1 MAMLSL
7 TAAQADGFYF
17 PPNWRPELG
26 SLDKFQGSNGSL
38 GHRAS
43 KLHLGILVVRFELPE
58 NAWCLGCGGHIARG
72 VRFNAEKK
80 AVGKYLSTPIHEF
93 RMPCR
98 MCSHPFAIRTDPEN
112 RGYAY
117 CEGIRKKQ
125 QSFVGGEDD
134 TVAVE
139 PAAARDRSGK
149 RLGEAAASGIEQLDS
164 DSRADAAAQEAN
176 ERVAR
181 LLERA
186 GRDRCRA
193 ATLNRA
199 ARNAVRRRRPEAAG
213 GHTMTSSEPL
223 GRNPKRGRDAA
234 AGSDELVARAAAFR
248 LSRADEEEAA
258 MPARRGTTRS
268 AQLLL
273 GGRSRKRTRV
283 PAAMGGATG
292 SVGGGHGQVL
302 ASGSLGAARPLA
314 PAPRPGTEAPLAFA
328 AYGSDSD
335 G

>member
-58 NAWCLGCGGHIARG
+58 HAWCLGCGGHIARG

-93 RMPCR
+93 RMTCR

-125 QSFVGGEDD
+125 QALVGGKDD

-139 PAAARDRSGK
+139 PAAARDRSGR
-149 RLGEAAASGIEQLDS
+149 RLGGAATSGIEQLDS
-164 DSRADAAAQEAN
+164 DS
-176 ERVAR
+176 
-181 LLERA
+181 
-186 GRDRCRA
+186 
-193 ATLNRA
+193 
-199 ARNAVRRRRPEAAG
+199 
-213 GHTMTSSEPL
+213 
-223 GRNPKRGRDAA
+223 
-234 AGSDELVARAAAFR
+234 
-248 LSRADEEEAA
+248 
-258 MPARRGTTRS
+258 
-268 AQLLL
+268 
-273 GGRSRKRTRV
+273 
-283 PAAMGGATG
+283 
-292 SVGGGHGQVL
+292 
-302 ASGSLGAARPLA
+302 
-314 PAPRPGTEAPLAFA
+314 
-328 AYGSDSD
+328 
-335 G
+335 